1 MARTDFSSHVQESR
15 VSVLAIMAVP
25 GIPTLPATKE
35 FVMRYSPAAAALA
48 LLAAV
53 SSSVSYGAD
62 YEPDPLAAALVA
74 AGKTKLQAG
83 DTQGATDQF
92 EAALTVD
99 PGYSAI
105 YLDLAE
111 AARVEGL
118 QGKAI
123 HYYREAQERDPD
135 NFAAISGE
143 GEALLEK
150 GALEKARVNL
160 SKLESLCGESCA
172 ETRQLAA
179 AIANDSRSMVLTAE
193 AVTPE
198 PVITQ
203 N

>member
-1 MARTDFSSHVQESR
+1 
-15 VSVLAIMAVP
+15 
-25 GIPTLPATKE
+25 
-35 FVMRYSPAAAALA
+35 MRYSPAAAALA

-62 YEPDPLAAALVA
+62 YEPDPQAAALVA
-74 AGKTKLQAG
+74 AGKAKLQAG

-92 EAALTVD
+92 EAALAVD
-99 PGYSAI
+99 PGHSAI

-111 AARVEGL
+111 VARVEGL

-123 HYYREAQERDPD
+123 HYYREAQERDPG

-150 GALEKARVNL
+150 GALEKARATL
-160 SKLESLCGESCA
+160 SKLESLCGESCE

-179 AIANDSRSMVLTAE
+179 AIASDPQSTVLTAE
-193 AVTPE
+193 AMTPDS
-198 PVITQ
+198 VVTQ